1 MMTRPVRLF
10 FLLAI
15 MSLIRVCSATDTA
28 GTTILLLLSEVQPG
42 SMSAD
47 QYCTLVFA
55 DRHFHS
61 EKASRHHG
69 QDTDRKIYEGELSE
83 EQWNV
88 LDRILDNKGLKDLKV
103 PQVVPPLVM
112 QDTHPYTI
120 AIARNGDYQN
130 MEFLAR

>member
-55 DRHFHS
+55 DHRFHS

-69 QDTDRKIYEGELSE
+69 EDTDRKIYEGALSE
-83 EQWNV
+83 EQWNA
-88 LDRILDNKGLKDLKV
+88 LDGILNNKELKDLRV
-103 PQVVPPLVM
+103 PQGVPPLVM
-112 QDTHPYTI
+112 QDTH
-120 AIARNGDYQN
+120 
-130 MEFLAR
+130 